1 MSEGTRPPERPE
13 GEAPRDADAPDAPPS
28 GQQWPTPPGPGAPGP
43 GAPPPGEQWTPPPGT
58 PPSPPPPPAGGPTP
72 PPPSPTGGW
81 GAPPGGGY
89 GPPPGSEPPP
99 GYGPPPGSGQQPPPG
114 WGAPPGQSWQQ
125 GGQPPGQAESGL
137 SQNVASGLSYVLTFI
152 TGIIFLLTDKRPE
165 VRFHAAQSIL
175 FGILWTVIGFLS
187 QTVSGAGPI
196 DLLLGLAW
204 IGMFVLWIIL
214 MIQAF
219 QGNHFKLPV
228 IGDLAE
234 QQVAKPM

>member
-43 GAPPPGEQWTPPPGT
+43 GAPPP
-58 PPSPPPPPAGGPTP
+58 AGGPTP
-72 PPPSPTGGW
+72 PPRSGTGGW

-125 GGQPPGQAESGL
+125 GGQPPGQVESGL

-152 TGIIFLLTDKRPE
+152 TGIIFLLADKRLE

-187 QTVSGAGPI
+187 QTVAGPGLI
-196 DLLLGLAW
+196 DVLFGLAW
-204 IGMFVLWIIL
+204 IGMFVLWIVL

-234 QQVAKPM
+234 QQVARPM

>member
-1 MSEGTRPPERPE
+1 MPLTPRHPASNGQRPPGLGRL
-13 GEAPRDADAPDAPPS
+13 GLAHR
-28 GQQWPTPPGPGAPGP
+28 
-43 GAPPPGEQWTPPPGT
+43 
-58 PPSPPPPPAGGPTP
+58 
-72 PPPSPTGGW
+72 GGW

-114 WGAPPGQSWQQ
+114 WGAPGQSWQQ
-125 GGQPPGQAESGL
+125 GGQPPGQAETGL

-187 QTVSGAGPI
+187 QTVVGMGPI

-204 IGMFVLWIIL
+204 IGMFVLWIVL
-214 MIQAF
+214 LIQAF

>member
-28 GQQWPTPPGPGAPGP
+28 GQQRPTPPGPGAPGP
-43 GAPPPGEQWTPPPGT
+43 GAAPPGEQWTPPPGT
-58 PPSPPPPPAGGPTP
+58 PPP
-72 PPPSPTGGW
+72 PPPSGTGGW

-137 SQNVASGLSYVLTFI
+137 SQNVASGLSYLLTFI
-152 TGIIFLLTDKRPE
+152 TGIIFLLTDKRLE

-175 FGILWTVIGFLS
+175 FGILWAVIGFLS
-187 QTVSGAGPI
+187 QAITGPGPI

-204 IGMFVLWIIL
+204 IAMFVLWIVL

-234 QQVAKPM
+234 QQVARPM